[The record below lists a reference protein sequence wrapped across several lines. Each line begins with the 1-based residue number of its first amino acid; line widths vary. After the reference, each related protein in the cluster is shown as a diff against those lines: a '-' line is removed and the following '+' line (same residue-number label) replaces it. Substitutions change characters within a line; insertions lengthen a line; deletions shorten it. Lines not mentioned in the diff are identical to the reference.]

1 MVGDFEDP
9 TQAFLVVDRQVV
21 TEVNIEDV
29 PLVLMS
35 AFFVCNIHYPKCCC
49 NFYAFMEVYT
59 LSFPISH
66 ASPTV
71 KHFAAGL
78 VDN

>member
-21 TEVNIEDV
+21 TEVNIEDA
-29 PLVLMS
+29 PLALMS
-35 AFFVCNIHYPKCCC
+35 AFFVCNIHYPKGCC
-49 NFYAFMEVYT
+49 NFYTFMEVYT

>member
-1 MVGDFEDP
+1 MIGDEENP

-21 TEVNIEDV
+21 MEVSIDDI
-29 PLVLMS
+29 PLALMS
-35 AFFVCNIHYPKCCC
+35 AFFIFNIHYPKGCS

-59 LSFPISH
+59 IGYLVSR

-71 KHFAAGL
+71 KHFVTGL
-78 VDN
+78 CDD